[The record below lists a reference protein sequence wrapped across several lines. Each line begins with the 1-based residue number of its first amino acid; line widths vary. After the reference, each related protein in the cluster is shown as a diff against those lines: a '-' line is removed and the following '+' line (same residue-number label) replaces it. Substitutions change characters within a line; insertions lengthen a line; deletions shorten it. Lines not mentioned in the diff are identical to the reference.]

1 MMDYPETP
9 ESVRARLNA
18 IIQLCKTAKD
28 GWRFTPPITRKAMRY
43 LNDLRFQLLLTDGYQ
58 HDHVK
63 LWRERDFEIGLLERD
78 AKRAADYSI
87 ADARARYAAFRDGL
101 INDAMVS
108 A

>member
-1 MMDYPETP
+1 MEYPERP

-18 IIQLCKTAKD
+18 IIRLCKTAKD
-28 GWRFTPPITRKAMRY
+28 GWRFTPPITRKAVRY

-63 LWRERDFEIGLLERD
+63 LWRERETDIVWLERD
-78 AKRAADYSI
+78 ARRAADYSM
-87 ADARARYAAFRDGL
+87 ADVRARYAAFRNGM